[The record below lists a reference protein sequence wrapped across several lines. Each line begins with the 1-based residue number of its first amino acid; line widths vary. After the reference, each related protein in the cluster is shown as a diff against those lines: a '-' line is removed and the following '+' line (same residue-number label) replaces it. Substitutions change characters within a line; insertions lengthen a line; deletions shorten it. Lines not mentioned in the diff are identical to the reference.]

1 METTQTLEKI
11 NHPDRRNETV
21 SIKHLGYLD
30 SHQYLLLVG
39 GEVVTLSQED
49 FPKGSF
55 SQLSL
60 QHDVVSLYV
69 LDDCEH
75 TEMRR
80 LRETLLTVSSLRYN
94 FLFL

>member
-1 METTQTLEKI
+1 M
-11 NHPDRRNETV
+11 
-21 SIKHLGYLD
+21 SIKHLSYLD

-49 FPKGSF
+49 FPEGSF

-75 TEMRR
+75 TEVRR
-80 LRETLLTVSSLRYN
+80 LRETLLTVISLRYN